1 MRPVTGA
8 TPVQNPA
15 LARRCDDGHVFAR
28 GIVIGAVACLA
39 LAGCGEDGGTSAG
52 REPFTLPVGPTEWDV
67 PAPAWFHDG
76 TLHVG
81 ERALELGDRVDQ
93 FVLGATGVY
102 WMRGRT
108 LMFTSAQDG
117 TQQVEDV
124 GWGNLAVSAD
134 RSVLATVDQSRGP
147 TDDYGTHVLQ
157 VAAFD
162 TRTGEQLYRTPD
174 EEPDDGDD
182 LADLYGEIMPLLHG
196 VSEERLFFD
205 GATIHLDDGSVI
217 PATRDD
223 EGLEVYEGEAETLFP
238 DGYHVGIR
246 GEGGHRELA
255 DSSIYGVGR
264 LSPDRSTLFDLTQW
278 PTPAVAY
285 DAETGRGRPIDAPW
299 DHFSLG
305 GWSDEDTFY
314 GVAERIDMDNP
325 GNVLRARQVVT
336 CEVRTLACTPVSP
349 VIATQDQLEDESP
362 HFLVEGRPQEL

>member
-81 ERALELGDRVDQ
+81 ERTLELGNRVDQ